1 MVRRRVDV
9 AISWLNGTSM
19 SHAPLAVIA
28 CSPTARVLSVYPDD
42 IPEDERIYPHSN
54 WSTAS
59 AAQISKK
66 GYPADFRVKAAQMRD
81 WEAMSRASLGILN
94 HLDWFMSSVWTV
106 LDGCAV
112 EKDRQAD
119 IDKLMS
125 ASGIAVNQLA
135 HIQMRSLASNATVR
149 REAILESSVLDRQG
163 ALFLRSQPIGGTD
176 LFGGRCA
183 EALRVAS
190 EQKKNSL
197 LFQAT
202 MGASR
207 KSGSG
212 PSAGPSRIP
221 PRSRRNKRK
230 GGYSSSQPAAKQ
242 AFHSRRVEQKGQKLG
257 VTASW
262 TTKPKV

>member
-1 MVRRRVDV
+1 MTRGR
-9 AISWLNGTSM
+9 IIYGLNKG
-19 SHAPLAVIA
+19 L
-28 CSPTARVLSVYPDD
+28 LY
-42 IPEDERIYPHSN
+42 
-54 WSTAS
+54 S
-59 AAQISKK
+59 ATPNYRGLLK
-66 GYPADFRVKAAQMRD
+66 
-81 WEAMSRASLGILN
+81 
-94 HLDWFMSSVWTV
+94 T
-106 LDGCAV
+106 
-112 EKDRQAD
+112 
-119 IDKLMS
+119 
-125 ASGIAVNQLA
+125 
-135 HIQMRSLASNATVR
+135 
-149 REAILESSVLDRQG
+149 ESSVLDRQG

-176 LFGGRCA
+176 LFGGRVP

-202 MGASR
+202 MGSSR

-242 AFHSRRVEQKGQKLG
+242 SFHSRRVEQKGQKLG

-262 TTKPKV
+262 TAKPKA